1 MIPDTRTL
9 AIATAMTL
17 FIQFLYLLFLDRAT
31 KTYPGFR
38 RWVWSGAGG
47 FVSLLLISARG
58 HIPDLFSIVIAQTL
72 LGASILLLIAGMLE
86 FTGAAIPRKAFIG
99 IGAAIFVIHAIG
111 TYVYPSYIGRTIA
124 FAMTFAISSA
134 FCYDLT
140 SRRLRTVL
148 PKGNRL
154 LASVFLIQ
162 TLWYLL
168 RVGILITGMHEG
180 QDFMTPSWFNASTLL
195 AQIGFSTAM
204 IVGLVVLN
212 AQRAEQEL
220 LMARDEINTLR
231 GIIPIC
237 AWCKKIRHDSGS
249 WQQIEEY
256 VKSHADVDFSHG
268 ICPDCLPKY
277 FEGIDQAG
285 SRPPENQ

>member
-38 RWVWSGAGG
+38 RWLWSGAGG
-47 FVSLLLISARG
+47 FVGLLLIAARG
-58 HIPDLFSIVIAQTL
+58 YVPDLFSIVLAQTV
-72 LGASILLLIAGMLE
+72 LGASILLLITGMME
-86 FTGAAIPRKAFIG
+86 FTGVRVPWRAFSVIAAT
-99 IGAAIFVIHAIG
+99 IFVIHAVG
-111 TYVYPSYIGRTIA
+111 TYAYPSYIGRTIV
-124 FAMTFAISSA
+124 FAMTFAIASA
-134 FCYDLT
+134 VCYDLT
-140 SRRLRTVL
+140 SRRLLTVL

-154 LASVFLIQ
+154 LAAVFLLQ

-168 RVGILITGMHEG
+168 RVGLLLTGSHHA
-180 QDFMTPSWFNASTLL
+180 QDFMEPSWFNASTLL
-195 AQIGFSTAM
+195 AQIGFSTAL

-220 LMARDEINTLR
+220 LQARAEINTLR

-256 VKSHADVDFSHG
+256 VKAHADVDFSHG

-277 FEGIDQAG
+277 FEGTEASDGTAA
-285 SRPPENQ
+285 ENR

>member
-47 FVSLLLISARG
+47 FISLLLIAARG
-58 HIPDLFSIVIAQTL
+58 YVPDLLSIVVAQTV
-72 LGASILLLIAGMLE
+72 LGASIMLLIAGMME
-86 FTGAAIPRKAFIG
+86 FTGVPVPQRTFFG
-99 IGAAIFVIHAIG
+99 IVTAIFVVHVIG
-111 TYVYPSYIGRTIA
+111 TYVYPSYIGRTIV
-124 FAMTFAISSA
+124 FALTFAVASA
-134 FCYDLT
+134 VCYDLT
-140 SRRLRTVL
+140 SRRLLTVL

-154 LASVFLIQ
+154 LAAVFLLQ
-162 TLWYLL
+162 TLWYVL
-168 RVGILITGMHEG
+168 RVGLLLTGSHHAV
-180 QDFMTPSWFNASTLL
+180 DFMEPSWFNASTLL

-277 FEGIDQAG
+277 FEGMDEAD
-285 SRPPENQ
+285 RPSSEGP